1 MKLPGVFFHIIF
13 RLFFLVWNRL
23 QNTALKKSIL
33 NCCVIFKTSFGRPST
48 SSDQSNLD
56 FISVGMSSVIKKVLI
71 IIVILEFIAGIQGNG
86 LIVLVIWFDLVKSK
100 NLSLFDFIFACL
112 AVSRIG
118 MIFLLLLDNIRVV
131 FYQEILESQ
140 HIIEVIFDF
149 FCNLSNSLSTWC
161 ATCLIV
167 FYFLKLSNFSHPF
180 FLWLRWRSDRVVLT
194 ILLGFFLSLFFNLL
208 SINFDTFEVSD
219 HLETERNLTWKKHT
233 HKNQYYGIQILLNMG
248 SLIPLVVSL
257 ISFFWFIFSLWWH
270 TRQMT
275 CHAEGSGDLN
285 TVVLLRAR
293 NTLNYFIIF
302 LAVHSWATLKL
313 IWSYYRLDSVTTFI
327 IIENVAFLYPSI
339 HPFILI
345 LGNQKLRQTFA
356 SLLRQIESCLKGM

>member
-1 MKLPGVFFHIIF
+1 
-13 RLFFLVWNRL
+13 
-23 QNTALKKSIL
+23 
-33 NCCVIFKTSFGRPST
+33 
-48 SSDQSNLD
+48 
-56 FISVGMSSVIKKVLI
+56 
-71 IIVILEFIAGIQGNG
+71 
-86 LIVLVIWFDLVKSK
+86 
-100 NLSLFDFIFACL
+100 
-112 AVSRIG
+112 

-149 FCNLSNSLSTWC
+149 FCNLSNSLGTWC

-180 FLWLRWRSDRVVLT
+180 FLWLKWRSDRVVLT

-233 HKNQYYGIQILLNMG
+233 HKNQYYGIRILLNMG

-257 ISFFWFIFSLWWH
+257 ISFF
-270 TRQMT
+270 
-275 CHAEGSGDLN
+275 
-285 TVVLLRAR
+285 
-293 NTLNYFIIF
+293 
-302 LAVHSWATLKL
+302 
-313 IWSYYRLDSVTTFI
+313 RLDSVTTFI

>member
-1 MKLPGVFFHIIF
+1 
-13 RLFFLVWNRL
+13 
-23 QNTALKKSIL
+23 
-33 NCCVIFKTSFGRPST
+33 
-48 SSDQSNLD
+48 
-56 FISVGMSSVIKKVLI
+56 MSSIIKKVLI

-86 LIVLVIWFDLVKSK
+86 LIVL

-112 AVSRIG
+112 AISRIG
-118 MIFLLLLDNIRVV
+118 MIFLLLLDSIRVV
-131 FYQEILESQ
+131 LYQEILESQ
-140 HIIEVIFDF
+140 HIIAVIFDF

-161 ATCLIV
+161 ATCLVI

-180 FLWLRWRSDRVVLT
+180 FLWLRWRRDRVVLT

-233 HKNQYYGIQILLNMG
+233 HKNQ
-248 SLIPLVVSL
+248 
-257 ISFFWFIFSLWWH
+257 
-270 TRQMT
+270 
-275 CHAEGSGDLN
+275 
-285 TVVLLRAR
+285 
-293 NTLNYFIIF
+293 
-302 LAVHSWATLKL
+302 
-313 IWSYYRLDSVTTFI
+313 LDSVTTFI

-345 LGNQKLRQTFA
+345 LGNQKLRQTSA